1 MCRDTNKKEI
11 KMANKDCRGGGFYVW
26 VGDGGC
32 CVAAIVLISVL
43 ALGGCGIS
51 KGVKALSYKDNKPK
65 TEQVVKQKIK
75 PQNNVIAY
83 NNVKTY

>member
-11 KMANKDCRGGGFYVW
+11 KMANNVCRGGISYGW
-26 VGDGGC
+26 VDNGGC

-43 ALGGCGIS
+43 TLVGCGIS
-51 KGVKALSYKDNKPK
+51 KGVKALSHKDNKPK
-65 TEQVVKQKIK
+65 TEQVVKQTIK
-75 PQNNVIAY
+75 PQNVIAY